1 MKCHLHIRQP
11 KKGIYVLN
19 ITVQNI
25 MEKRSVGKRPQMN
38 TQNLN
43 APNKGT
49 KTW

>member
-1 MKCHLHIRQP
+1 
-11 KKGIYVLN
+11 
-19 ITVQNI
+19 